1 MLFVLL
7 AAGFFYPVQGGV
19 PMGRGG
25 TGAAGADD
33 LSALILNPAGLA
45 SLTGARVQGEL
56 SSTWQ
61 PIDFTRAGN
70 CGVRPCGTVSNSS
83 GAFLNTLS
91 GVSVAL
97 RPGLVVAAAVYGP
110 PSMGRENFPDPRV
123 VPALT
128 QAPQRYSLVSE
139 NNLVVFPGVAAG
151 WRALDWLDIGAVV
164 QLRYF
169 RARQV
174 QTIYSLGGIGGEIT
188 DLDAVATADAT
199 DSARFVFGF
208 GAIARPLPGLSVG
221 LSARPGAPVHA
232 TGTLDVQ
239 LPQFATAAGASV
251 SGRDMRLDL
260 SLPPEARLGVR
271 YDRGPLGVLF
281 DLTWENWGVV
291 QGMTVTPT
299 DIVIHQGGADT
310 RVGPITIPRR
320 WHAAWTGRVGGE
332 YQLYSWLK
340 IRAGGLY
347 ESSAIPDETL
357 QIDFASLSRL
367 AATAGVTARWRVL
380 SFTAGYAHF
389 FSQDRTVTASQVTR
403 IDPYP
408 APAFTIGNG
417 QYSTSL
423 DVLALQLA
431 ATL

>member
-33 LSALILNPAGLA
+33 LSAVILNPAGLA
-45 SLTGARVQGEL
+45 SLTGVRLQGEL
-56 SSTWQ
+56 SSAWQ

-70 CGVRPCGTVSNSS
+70 CGVRPCATVSNSS

-128 QAPQRYSLVSE
+128 QAPQRYSLISE

-151 WRALDWLDIGAVV
+151 WRALDWLDVGAVV

-188 DLDAVATADAT
+188 DLDAVSTADAT

-208 GAIARPLPGLSVG
+208 GAIARPFPGLSVG

-232 TGTLDVQ
+232 TGTLDVK
-239 LPQFATAAGASV
+239 LPPFATAAGASV
-251 SGRDMRLDL
+251 SGREMRLDL

-271 YDRGPLGVLF
+271 YDRGPLSVLF

-291 QGMTVTPT
+291 PGMTVTPT

-320 WHAAWTGRVGGE
+320 WQAAWTGRLGGE
-332 YQLYSWLK
+332 YELYSWLK

-367 AATAGVTARWRVL
+367 AATAGATARWRAL
-380 SFTAGYAHF
+380 SLTAGYAHF

-417 QYSTSL
+417 QYTTSI
-423 DVLALQLA
+423 DVLAVQLA